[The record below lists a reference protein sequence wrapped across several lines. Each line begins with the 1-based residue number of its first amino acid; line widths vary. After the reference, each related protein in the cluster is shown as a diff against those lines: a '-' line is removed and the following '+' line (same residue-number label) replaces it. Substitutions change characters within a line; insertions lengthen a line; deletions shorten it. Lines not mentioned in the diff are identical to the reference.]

1 MTTQARIGY
10 GSLFKIG
17 NGATP
22 EVFTTVAEV
31 TGIKPP
37 NFARDAI
44 DATHEESPGSFR
56 EFIPGLSDAGEISF
70 DVNFVPGSAS
80 TVILLAERTAAAG
93 NKKIVFP
100 NGETLSFSA
109 FMTGFEPDAPLD
121 DKMSAS
127 VTYKVTGDY
136 TLA

>member
-10 GSLFKIG
+10 GTLFKIG
-17 NGATP
+17 NGASP
-22 EVFTTVAEV
+22 EVFTAVAEV

-37 NFARDAI
+37 NFSRDAI
-44 DATHEESPGSFR
+44 DASHEESPNAVR

-70 DVNFVPGSAS
+70 DINFVPGSS
-80 TVILLAERTAAAG
+80 TTTILMAERLAARG
-93 NKKIVFP
+93 NKQIVFP
-100 NGETLSFSA
+100 NGEVLSFYG
-109 FMTGFEPDAPLD
+109 FMTGFEPDTPID

-127 VTYKVTGDY
+127 CTYKVSGDF